1 VRLVGV
7 VVGVG
12 LAVIAGPT
20 LLRHLPHKPQSSQSA
35 GPVLPGKEEGGRR
48 VIASAK
54 IDGGNRCKIGGVLLD
69 RVPLTMMMDT
79 GAPRTIEISA
89 DLLPKF
95 GRSQSQYEFE
105 ELWPGTRYG
114 KIARTTFD
122 ELRIGGFV
130 LARPDVRIYDRWS
143 YSFGHDTAPLL
154 GMGALKNHGVRLE
167 IEGDTCRLTMP
178 ATRTAAR

>member
-1 VRLVGV
+1 VRLGAVV
-7 VVGVG
+7 VVGG
-12 LAVIAGPT
+12 LAVIAGPS
-20 LLRHLPHKPQSSQSA
+20 LLRHLPAKPHSGQSA
-35 GPVLPGKEEGGRR
+35 GPVLPGSKDEAGRR

-54 IDGGNRCKIGGVLLD
+54 IDGGNRCKIGGLLD
-69 RVPLTMMMDT
+69 GVSLIFMVDT
-79 GAPRTIEISA
+79 GAPLPVEISA
-89 DLLPKF
+89 ELLPKF
-95 GRSQSQYEFE
+95 ARTQSEYDFK

-114 KIARTTFD
+114 KIARTNFD

-143 YSFGHDTAPLL
+143 YSFGNDTAPLL

-167 IEGDTCRLTMP
+167 IEGETCRLTMP

>member
-1 VRLVGV
+1 MRLGV
-7 VVGVG
+7 VVVVGG
-12 LAVIAGPT
+12 LAVVVGASV
-20 LLRHLPHKPQSSQSA
+20 RHLPAKPQSGQSA
-35 GPVLPGKEEGGRR
+35 APVFPSGKEQDTRR

-54 IDGGNRCKIGGVLLD
+54 IDGDNRCKIRGYLDGVSL
-69 RVPLTMMMDT
+69 PLMVDT
-79 GAPRTIEISA
+79 GAPRAVEISA

-95 GRSQSQYEFE
+95 SRTTSQYNFD

-122 ELRIGGFV
+122 ELRIGSFV

-143 YSFGHDTAPLL
+143 YSFGNDTTPLL
-154 GMGALKNHGVRLE
+154 GMGALKDRGVRLE
-167 IEGDTCRLTMP
+167 IEGDICRVTMP